1 MFVQR
6 SRGRDPTIM
15 GEDVRD
21 ACGVWCAAQMTHQYE
36 GQSPAAHVPSSES
49 QVDMHRDEPNSYAP
63 TPWRSE
69 DTSPDVMKQNS
80 WPRGL
85 AEAVLEGLPYSVA
98 VLNRGGTIVA
108 VSAAWKRFARD
119 NGAPALAESSVGLNY
134 LAICRAASGLSSE

>member
-15 GEDVRD
+15 GEDVHD
-21 ACGVWCAAQMTHQYE
+21 ACGVWCDAQMTHQYE
-36 GQSPAAHVPSSES
+36 GQSPAAHVLSSES
-49 QVDMHRDEPNSYAP
+49 QVDMHLDEPNSYAP
-63 TPWRSE
+63 TPRRRE
-69 DTSPDVMKQNS
+69 DTSLDVMEQNS

-85 AEAVLEGLPYSVA
+85 AEAVLAGLPYSVA
-98 VLNRGGTIVA
+98 VLNRHGTIVA

-134 LAICRAASGLSSE
+134 LAICRAASAL